1 MFDIFQR
8 PEERDGRDF
17 RRRTAVFLVALALHA
32 GLVYFL
38 YRARITVKILPDRA
52 FSHRVILAPPVPRLT
67 VPGKVEDIIGGT
79 PAGATSS
86 RATGSAAGGGGEPER
101 DVPDID
107 ALLEARQLSRA
118 EPGSLPP
125 EHQVTFLSKKFS
137 LAAGTES
144 RHREGALVLRLAPSP
159 AGEPQPKPPAAG
171 RFYPDPELM
180 DYARTRLR
188 GRSGAASAGAGSGQ
202 RATILIP
209 EQLYDLSPW
218 AREVVERIQSN
229 WDLPVVYDLPPQTQV
244 KVSVT
249 IARNGEVSL
258 FQVVGSTNSE
268 ALDRAAVEALKRSFP
283 LPVLPADFPAES
295 FEAVFIFDYNG

>member
-1 MFDIFQR
+1 MFDIYQR
-8 PEERDGRDF
+8 PEEKDGRDL

-32 GLVYFL
+32 GLVFFL
-38 YRARITVKILPDRA
+38 YRARITVKIFPDRA
-52 FSHRVILAPPVPRLT
+52 FGHQVFLAPPVPRLT
-67 VPGKVEDIIGGT
+67 VPGKVEDLIAGA
-79 PAGATSS
+79 PAGSS
-86 RATGSAAGGGGEPER
+86 PSRSTGSATGGGGEPAR

-107 ALLEARQLSRA
+107 ALLEARELSRA
-118 EPGSLPP
+118 QPGSLPP
-125 EHQVTFLSKKFS
+125 EPQVTFLSKKFS
-137 LAAGTES
+137 LAANAET
-144 RHREGALVLRLAPSP
+144 RHREGALVLRLAPPPEGETPPKKP
-159 AGEPQPKPPAAG
+159 ASG

-188 GRSGAASAGAGSGQ
+188 SRSGTAYAGAGSGQ
-202 RATILIP
+202 RATVLIP
-209 EQLYDLSPW
+209 EQIYDLSPW
-218 AREVVERIQSN
+218 AQQVVERIQSN

-295 FEAVFIFDYNG
+295 FEAFFIFDYNG